1 MEEERLKDIF
11 KEYEPSLSSR
21 LAFME
26 RLERNLNAVEIIH
39 QENAR
44 ATKRNRLAVILASLA
59 GFLTGIL
66 FSFALPYISDSI
78 AAIEDSIPTN
88 SMLTNLNA
96 ILEFQSVIAWI
107 IIGAIS
113 VFTSIGTYNMVLN
126 YRPLTSGRR
135 EG

>member
-66 FSFALPYISDSI
+66 FSFALPYISDTI